1 MSSNPFSPAFTIC
14 KRVLNKCQAIVF
26 SENLIEDDKASNRG
40 ISPRQVK
47 ENTFPALV
55 GIGAMLAG
63 IAAPML
69 TRSAGQIAI
78 AQGRRARAFSNTGNS
93 GLARR
98 RTHTGNV
105 RTPRQSESLRD
116 GDGSTHEESSNNQP
130 ESSAPPDLE
139 NKQDFIDDKEMQNK
153 NTSFQELVVKTDE
166 TPDIQVELASKENIQ
181 EVEDGQTS
189 SLLDPSKING
199 QSKPIFVKGHK
210 KSLSRSSSSY
220 PHRRNGISA
229 AAFTSP
235 SLDDLHK
242 GSAVSSKKYISK
254 SSKPRPQSVDYPSSS
269 VDHDDDDGDDDI
281 SIYRVSTEISDST
294 LLDELEEH
302 GPERQKR
309 LLKGNYFHSEMQFLL
324 ALQDISTR
332 LIIVPREARQSTLR
346 AELTLLNHNLP
357 AEICIPLWCPAT
369 AEKPYHHRVVRISPV
384 DAVVLN
390 SADRVP
396 IFLLLN

>member
-1 MSSNPFSPAFTIC
+1 LSSDPFSPAFTVC

-26 SENLIEDDKASNRG
+26 GENLIEDDKASLNRG
-40 ISPRQVK
+40 VSPRQVR

-69 TRSAGQIAI
+69 TKSAGQIAI
-78 AQGRRARAFSNTGNS
+78 AQGRRARAFINTGNN
-93 GLARR
+93 GLSRR

-105 RTPRQSESLRD
+105 RTPKQSEFSKD
-116 GDGSTHEESSNNQP
+116 DSTHEDSSNDQP
-130 ESSAPPDLE
+130 ESSATQLDLE
-139 NKQDFIDDKEMQNK
+139 NNQYFMEDESKTQNE
-153 NTSFQELVVKTDE
+153 TFQELMIKTE
-166 TPDIQVELASKENIQ
+166 TPDIQVVLSSPSSNENVQ
-181 EVEDGQTS
+181 EIEDEMS
-189 SLLDPSKING
+189 ESSKING
-199 QSKPIFVKGHK
+199 QSKLKGHK
-210 KSLSRSSSSY
+210 KSLSRSSSSSY
-220 PHRRNGISA
+220 PHRRNGINT

-242 GSAVSSKKYISK
+242 GSSKKY
-254 SSKPRPQSVDYPSSS
+254 SSKPRPQSADCSPSS
-269 VDHDDDDGDDDI
+269 VDHDDDDYDDI
-281 SIYRVSTEISDST
+281 SIYRNSNEVSDST
-294 LLDELEEH
+294 LLDELEEY
-302 GPERQKR
+302 GSERQKR

-369 AEKPYHHRVVRISPV
+369 TEKPYHHRVVRISPV

-396 IFLLLN
+396 IFLLLS